1 MAGLCLHGAH
11 SPAGKTDQ
19 QVIII
24 KCDQFYLKSIRKEV
38 GIREAERRITWPR
51 GSRKMPLRKYSL
63 NPDLKD
69 ELEKTGDQGG

>member
-24 KCDQFYLKSIRKEV
+24 KCDIIIIKCDTLYRKSIRKEV
-38 GIREAERRITWPR
+38 GIREAEKRLTWPR
-51 GSRKMPLRKYSL
+51 G
-63 NPDLKD
+63 
-69 ELEKTGDQGG
+69 QGRCP